1 MIDPAYYINESK
13 ISKGSSSSSTN
24 PKMDTTPHDSK
35 NFYLTKLLTIFTFEL
50 CRNFIKRKDMISEV
64 EVLTRAVRN
73 PYEDIEG

>member
-13 ISKGSSSSSTN
+13 NSKASSSSSTN

-35 NFYLTKLLTIFTFEL
+35 NLYLTEILNIFHVWGMAEL
-50 CRNFIKRKDMISEV
+50 YKTERHISEV

-73 PYEDIEG
+73 PREDIEG